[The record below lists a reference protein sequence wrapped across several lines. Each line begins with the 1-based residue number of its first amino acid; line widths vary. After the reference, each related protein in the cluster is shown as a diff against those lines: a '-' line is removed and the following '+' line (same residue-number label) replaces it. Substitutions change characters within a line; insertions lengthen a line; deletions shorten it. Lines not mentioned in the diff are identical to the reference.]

1 MVTWQAARAALQGV
15 WAIAIARLLG
25 PSAYGAFAGFAG
37 LATTLGAATGLGF
50 GLLMLQMASRDM
62 QRFPAYWYKA
72 LAAISVSGAALGA
85 LYLAVA
91 PAVTG
96 HEASLIVALAIC
108 VPEVICLP
116 LVITAS
122 QAFQAHERMG
132 WAGAMYAL
140 GPAGNLAAAALFM
153 FSGQEPSL
161 ANYLAWHLAASLV
174 TTSIAVAAV
183 GTILRPVYQAPSID
197 EGDLSEAAGFT
208 AMRAA
213 DSGLASIDKTLVLR
227 LAGEEVAGHYTAAY
241 RLAAFIAL
249 PAISLAI
256 SAAPRLFRLAASDAA
271 QASRIVASLLRIG
284 LLAAL
289 AGMPLIWAL
298 SYAIPVLF
306 GAAFQPASALAQWM
320 APFPGLLGL
329 SALGASLLMAM
340 GKRSVRII
348 VQSAAA
354 ALLVCIMAVLAP
366 AGSGRGAVA
375 ALLLTYASLAV
386 AMWWAVTHRGHPRPE

>member
-1 MVTWQAARAALQGV
+1 MVTWQVARAVLQGA

-50 GLLMLQMASRDM
+50 GLLMLQMVSRDM
-62 QRFPAYWYKA
+62 QRFSKYWYKA
-72 LAAISVSGAALGA
+72 LLVISVSGAFLAA

-96 HEASLIVALAIC
+96 HETSLIVALAIC

-116 LVITAS
+116 LMITAS
-122 QAFQAHERMG
+122 HAFQAHERMS

-140 GPAGNLAAAALFM
+140 GPAGNLTAAALFM
-153 FSGQEPSL
+153 ISGQELSL
-161 ANYLAWHLAASLV
+161 TNYLTWHLAASLV
-174 TTSIAVAAV
+174 ATLISVAAV
-183 GTILRPVYQAPSID
+183 RRILRPSYQSPSLSKD
-197 EGDLSEAAGFT
+197 DLSEAAGFT

-256 SAAPRLFRLAASDAA
+256 SVAPRLFRLASSDPA
-271 QASRIVASLLRIG
+271 QTARLVTNLLRMG

-289 AGMPLIWAL
+289 AGVPLIWAL
-298 SYAIPVLF
+298 SYAIPLLF
-306 GAAFQPASALAQWM
+306 GSAFEPASALAQWI

-329 SALGASLLMAM
+329 CALGASLLMAM

-354 ALLVCIMAVLAP
+354 VLLVCIMVALAP
-366 AGSGRGAVA
+366 AGSGRGAVV
-375 ALLLTYASLAV
+375 ALLLTYAFLAL
-386 AMWWAVTHRGHPRPE
+386 AMWWAVTHRWHLRPE

>member
-1 MVTWQAARAALQGV
+1 MVSWQVARAALQGI

-37 LATTLGAATGLGF
+37 LATTLGAVTGLGF

-62 QRFPAYWYKA
+62 QRFSTYWYKA
-72 LAAISVSGAALGA
+72 LAAISVSGAFLAA

-96 HEASLIVALAIC
+96 HETSLMVALAIC

-153 FSGQEPSL
+153 ISGQEPSL

-174 TTSIAVAAV
+174 TTSISVAAV
-183 GTILRPVYQAPSID
+183 GTILRPSYQAPKID
-197 EGDLSEAAGFT
+197 KDDLSEAAGFS

-256 SAAPRLFRLAASDAA
+256 SSAPRLFRLASSDAA
-271 QASRIVASLLRIG
+271 QTARLVSNLLRAG

-289 AGMPLIWAL
+289 AGIPLIWAL
-298 SYAIPVLF
+298 SYAIPLLF
-306 GAAFQPASALAQWM
+306 GSAFQPASALAQWM
-320 APFPGLLGL
+320 APLPGLLGL
-329 SALGASLLMAM
+329 CALGASLLMAM
-340 GKRSVRII
+340 GKRSLRII
-348 VQSAAA
+348 VQSAAV
-354 ALLVCIMAVLAP
+354 ALLVCIMVALAP
-366 AGSGRGAVA
+366 AGSGRGAVV
-375 ALLLTYASLAV
+375 ALLLTYASLAL
-386 AMWWAVTHRGHPRPE
+386 AIWWALTHRRRLRPE

>member
-72 LAAISVSGAALGA
+72 LAAISVSGAVLAA

-96 HEASLIVALAIC
+96 HEASLMVALAIC

-140 GPAGNLAAAALFM
+140 GPAGNLAAAAFFM
-153 FSGQEPSL
+153 ISGQEPSL

-183 GTILRPVYQAPSID
+183 GTILRPVYQVPSID
-197 EGDLSEAAGFT
+197 KGDLSEAAGFT

-256 SAAPRLFRLAASDAA
+256 STAPRLFRLAASDAA
-271 QASRIVASLLRIG
+271 QASRLVTNLLRMG

-289 AGMPLIWAL
+289 AGIPLIWAL

-306 GAAFQPASALAQWM
+306 GTAFQPASGLAQWM
-320 APFPGLLGL
+320 VLFPGLLGL
-329 SALGASLLMAM
+329 CALGASLLMAM

-366 AGSGRGAVA
+366 AGSGRGAVV

-386 AMWWAVTHRGHPRPE
+386 AMWWAVTRRRRPQPE

>member
-1 MVTWQAARAALQGV
+1 MVSWQVARAALQGV

-62 QRFPAYWYKA
+62 QRFPTYWYKA
-72 LAAISVSGAALGA
+72 LAAISVSGALLAA

-91 PAVTG
+91 PAITG
-96 HEASLIVALAIC
+96 HETSLLVALAIC

-153 FSGQEPSL
+153 ISDQEPSL

-174 TTSIAVAAV
+174 TTSISVAAV
-183 GTILRPVYQAPSID
+183 GTILRPSYQAPTID
-197 EGDLSEAAGFT
+197 KDDLSEAAGFT

-256 SAAPRLFRLAASDAA
+256 SSAPRLFRLASSDAA
-271 QASRIVASLLRIG
+271 QTARLVSNLLRAG

-289 AGMPLIWAL
+289 AGIPLIWAL
-298 SYAIPVLF
+298 SYAIPLLF
-306 GAAFQPASALAQWM
+306 GSAFQPASALAQWM

-329 SALGASLLMAM
+329 CALGASLLMAM
-340 GKRSVRII
+340 GKRSLRII
-348 VQSAAA
+348 VQSAAVA
-354 ALLVCIMAVLAP
+354 FLVCIMVALAP
-366 AGSGRGAVA
+366 AGSGRGAVV
-375 ALLLTYASLAV
+375 ALLLTYASLAL
-386 AMWWAVTHRGHPRPE
+386 AIWWALTHRRRLRPE

>member
-25 PSAYGAFAGFAG
+25 PSSYGAFAGFAG

-50 GLLMLQMASRDM
+50 GLLMLQTASRDL

-72 LAAISVSGAALGA
+72 LAAISISGAVLAG

-91 PAVTG
+91 PALTG
-96 HEASLIVALAIC
+96 HEASLMVALAIC

-116 LVITAS
+116 LMITAS

-140 GPAGNLAAAALFM
+140 GPAGNLAAAVLFVI
-153 FSGQEPSL
+153 SGKEASL
-161 ANYLAWHLAASLV
+161 ANYLAWHLTASLV

-183 GTILRPVYQAPSID
+183 GTILRPAFQAPSVNKN
-197 EGDLSEAAGFT
+197 DLSEAAGFT

-227 LAGEEVAGHYTAAY
+227 LAGEEIAGHYTAAY

-249 PAISLAI
+249 PAMSLAI
-256 SAAPRLFRLAASDAA
+256 STAPRLFRLSASDPTQTA
-271 QASRIVASLLRIG
+271 RLVANLLRMG
-284 LLAAL
+284 LLAAV
-289 AGMPLIWAL
+289 AGIPVIWAL
-298 SYAIPVLF
+298 SYAIPILF
-306 GAAFQPASALAQWM
+306 GSEFQPASALAQWM

-329 SALGASLLMAM
+329 CALGASLLMAM
-340 GKRSVRII
+340 GKRSARII

-354 ALLVCIMAVLAP
+354 ALLVCSMIVLAS

-375 ALLLTYASLAV
+375 AVLLTYASLAV
-386 AMWWAVTHRGHPRPE
+386 AMWWTVTHRWRLRPE